1 MAQTKKSP
9 LKVLWGWVVLSFG
22 TLLYTLAWESFLIPN
37 GIASGGLTGACS
49 ILEMGTGFPVSYS
62 FIIGN
67 AILLILGSLV
77 LGGGFGIRTIY
88 CILLSTI
95 LFRIEPNFE
104 IIKAVAGEPL
114 FVSEKV
120 LIPIIGGLIE
130 ALGVYF
136 IFVNGGSTGGTDV
149 IALIINKFWPVSP
162 GKVYLF
168 SDVFIIASIL
178 LIPGKNLSDVL
189 YGYIAMITFSLMLDF
204 FLLGQKSTMQILV
217 FSERYGDIADYIIKK
232 MDRGVTMINATGWYT
247 GQDRKILLIVVRK
260 SQLQVL
266 TRAIKSI
273 DPKAFVSVVQASS
286 VYGEGFEAMKT
297 GIERKKRNVRDTGTL
312 NQ

>member
-1 MAQTKKSP
+1 
-9 LKVLWGWVVLSFG
+9 
-22 TLLYTLAWESFLIPN
+22 
-37 GIASGGLTGACS
+37 
-49 ILEMGTGFPVSYS
+49 
-62 FIIGN
+62 
-67 AILLILGSLV
+67 
-77 LGGGFGIRTIY
+77 
-88 CILLSTI
+88 
-95 LFRIEPNFE
+95 
-104 IIKAVAGEPL
+104 
-114 FVSEKV
+114 
-120 LIPIIGGLIE
+120 
-130 ALGVYF
+130 
-136 IFVNGGSTGGTDV
+136 
-149 IALIINKFWPVSP
+149 
-162 GKVYLF
+162 
-168 SDVFIIASIL
+168 
-178 LIPGKNLSDVL
+178 
-189 YGYIAMITFSLMLDF
+189 MITFSLMLDF

>member
-1 MAQTKKSP
+1 M
-9 LKVLWGWVVLSFG
+9 LWGWVVLSFG

-168 SDVFIIASIL
+168 SDVFIIASVL

>member
-9 LKVLWGWVVLSFG
+9 LKVLWSWVVLSFG

>member
-9 LKVLWGWVVLSFG
+9 LKVLWSWVVLSFG

-136 IFVNGGSTGGTDV
+136 IFANGGSTGGTDV